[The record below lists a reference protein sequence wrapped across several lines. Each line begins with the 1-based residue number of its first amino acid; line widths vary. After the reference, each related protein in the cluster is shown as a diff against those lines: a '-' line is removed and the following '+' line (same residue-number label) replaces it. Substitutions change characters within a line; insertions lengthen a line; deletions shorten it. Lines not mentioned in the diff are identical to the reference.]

1 MCHFKNTQISFSIA
15 FAAALV
21 MMITASNMEEGGGK
35 TIQIV
40 ASSPVSKVTIKRG
53 VDYEDV
59 IIEKSPSKK
68 KKKKNKAARRGKAM
82 SPRGR
87 PRSYWD
93 DDDDHQDELQQRVL
107 YDRMLMDQLVE
118 QLLLDAKRGRKR
130 KGRRRGGKKKN
141 ANGRRREKGRK
152 EENQA
157 AEFEQDSPI
166 KELRHRRWTQV
177 MEHLLEANWQ

>member
-1 MCHFKNTQISFSIA
+1 MQISFVLMV
-15 FAAALV
+15 FATVLMAL
-21 MMITASNMEEGGGK
+21 INASNMEEGGK

-59 IIEKSPSKK
+59 IIEKSPRKK
-68 KKKKNKAARRGKAM
+68 KKKKKKAKSGKG
-82 SPRGR
+82 SSRGR
-87 PRSYWD
+87 PRSYRD

-118 QLLLDAKRGRKR
+118 QLLLDAKRGRNKR
-130 KGRRRGGKKKN
+130 KGRRRGGKRKN
-141 ANGRRREKGRK
+141 GSSGRRREEGR
-152 EENQA
+152 EEDVQP
-157 AEFEQDSPI
+157 EFDQESPI

-177 MEHLLEANWQ
+177 MEHLLEANWRTRI

>member
-1 MCHFKNTQISFSIA
+1 MV
-15 FAAALV
+15 FATVLMA
-21 MMITASNMEEGGGK
+21 MINASNMEEGGK

-59 IIEKSPSKK
+59 IIEKSPRKK
-68 KKKKNKAARRGKAM
+68 KKKKKKAKSGKG

-93 DDDDHQDELQQRVL
+93 DDDDHQDELQQRVM

-118 QLLLDAKRGRKR
+118 QLLLDAKRGRNKR
-130 KGRRRGGKKKN
+130 KGRRRGGKRKN
-141 ANGRRREKGRK
+141 GSSGRHQV
-152 EENQA
+152 EEIQP
-157 AEFEQDSPI
+157 EFDQESPI

-177 MEHLLEANWQ
+177 MEHLLEANWRTRI